1 MIRSGRL
8 ATADPPLQVHSN
20 QVLGGG
26 SNRYSVAMLTV
37 LSLLAVDWSLYRRP
51 TRIDPR
57 AN

>member
-1 MIRSGRL
+1 M
-8 ATADPPLQVHSN
+8 HSN
-20 QVLGGG
+20 QKVIAG